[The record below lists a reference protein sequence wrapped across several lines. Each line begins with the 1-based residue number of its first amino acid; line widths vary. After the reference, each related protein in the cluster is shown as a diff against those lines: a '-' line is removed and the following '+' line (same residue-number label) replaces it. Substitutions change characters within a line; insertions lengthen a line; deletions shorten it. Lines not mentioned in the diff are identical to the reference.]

1 MDYMRPAVRLAA
13 LSALRAVYIFTHDSF
28 FVGEDGPTH
37 QPVEHLAAAR
47 LIPNLTV
54 IRPADAEET
63 REAWLAAIAKS
74 GGPTALLLTRQDV
87 PVLPQGSD
95 GAGRLQRGAYALWE
109 SRKSPDILL
118 LASGSEVHIT
128 LDAAKELE
136 SIGIG
141 SRVISFPSWELFEKQ
156 PAEYRRSVLPETVP
170 RRAVIE
176 AGRSMGWER
185 YAGSGGLFI
194 TLERFGSSAPAQVL
208 ARKFGFSKENIVAR
222 VEEYLKG

>member
-1 MDYMRPAVRLAA
+1 
-13 LSALRAVYIFTHDSF
+13 
-28 FVGEDGPTH
+28 
-37 QPVEHLAAAR
+37 VEHLAAAR

-63 REAWLAAIAKS
+63 REAWLAAIANN

-87 PVLPQGSD
+87 PVLPQESD
-95 GAGRLQRGAYALWE
+95 GAGRLQRGAYTLWE

-136 SIGIG
+136 SKGIG

-156 PAEYRRSVLPETVP
+156 SAEYRGSVLPDTVP

-185 YAGSGGLFI
+185 YAGAGALFI
-194 TLERFGSSAPAQVL
+194 TLERFGASAPAHVL
-208 ARKFGFSKENIVAR
+208 ALKFGFSTENIVAR
-222 VEEYLKG
+222 VTEYLKG